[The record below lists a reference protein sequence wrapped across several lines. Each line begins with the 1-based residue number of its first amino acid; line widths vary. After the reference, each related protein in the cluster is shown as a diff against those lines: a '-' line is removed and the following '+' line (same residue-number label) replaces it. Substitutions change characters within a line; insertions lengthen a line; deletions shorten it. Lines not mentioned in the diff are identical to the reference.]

1 MESRCHCFVCISVH
15 VSPFETELKRLLATF
30 ERDLHEL
37 KCKQNNEI
45 QDMESRCHQQL
56 KIQEEKQQEII
67 AQYEARDET
76 WQAEKEDV
84 LNEITRLKEEA
95 NRFISIL
102 SQEDDP

>member
-1 MESRCHCFVCISVH
+1 MYNISLSYHIVLRDKTTA
-15 VSPFETELKRLLATF
+15 VNNVRNTFETELKRQLATF

-76 WQAEKEDV
+76 WQAEKEV
-84 LNEITRLKEEA
+84 LPTI
-95 NRFISIL
+95 FL
-102 SQEDDP
+102 SCF